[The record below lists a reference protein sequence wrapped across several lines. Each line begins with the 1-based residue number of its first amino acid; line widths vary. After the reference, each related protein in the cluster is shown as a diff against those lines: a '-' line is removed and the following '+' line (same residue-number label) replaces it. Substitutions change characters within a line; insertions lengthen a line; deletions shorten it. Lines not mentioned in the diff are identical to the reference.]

1 MCETAHRGGTILTI
15 KALIGTATKPSFAAR
30 VRGFTPM
37 VRPELHDVPRPYMD
51 STGYKQ
57 ALREVHEA
65 AQPAERKQGTERS
78 TLVRRANE
86 SERPSFRR
94 VA

>member
-1 MCETAHRGGTILTI
+1 MCETAHRDGTILTI
-15 KALIGTATKPSFAAR
+15 KALIEPAAKPSFAAR
-30 VRGFTPM
+30 VRGFTSM
-37 VRPELHDVPRPYMD
+37 VRPELHNVPRPYMD

-57 ALREVHEA
+57 AVREVHET

-78 TLVRRANE
+78 AMRRTNE
-86 SERPSFRR
+86 PERPAYRR

>member
-15 KALIGTATKPSFAAR
+15 KALIHTATKPSFAAR

-37 VRPELHDVPRPYMD
+37 VRPELHNVPRPYMD

-57 ALREVHEA
+57 AIREVHE
-65 AQPAERKQGTERS
+65 AQPAERKQGTDRS
-78 TLVRRANE
+78 GSRRTNE
-86 SERPSFRR
+86 PERPAFRR

>member
-1 MCETAHRGGTILTI
+1 
-15 KALIGTATKPSFAAR
+15 
-30 VRGFTPM
+30 
-37 VRPELHDVPRPYMD
+37 MD

-65 AQPAERKQGTERS
+65 VQPTERKQGTERS
-78 TLVRRANE
+78 ALRRNADT
-86 SERPSFRR
+86 ERPAVKR

>member
-1 MCETAHRGGTILTI
+1 
-15 KALIGTATKPSFAAR
+15 
-30 VRGFTPM
+30 M
-37 VRPELHDVPRPYMD
+37 VRPELHNVPRPYMD

-65 AQPAERKQGTERS
+65 VQPAERKQGTERS
-78 TLVRRANE
+78 TLVRRTNE
-86 SERPSFRR
+86 PERPSFRR

>member
-1 MCETAHRGGTILTI
+1 MCETAHRNGTILTI
-15 KALIGTATKPSFAAR
+15 KALIKPVTKPSFAAR
-30 VRGFTPM
+30 VRGFTM
-37 VRPELHDVPRPYMD
+37 VRPELHHVPRPYMD

-57 ALREVHEA
+57 ALREVHET

-78 TLVRRANE
+78 AARRTNE
-86 SERPSFRR
+86 PERPSYRR

>member
-1 MCETAHRGGTILTI
+1 
-15 KALIGTATKPSFAAR
+15 
-30 VRGFTPM
+30 M
-37 VRPELHDVPRPYMD
+37 VRPELHNVPRPYMD
-51 STGYKQ
+51 STAYKE

-78 TLVRRANE
+78 ATRRANE
-86 SERPSFRR
+86 PVRASFRR

>member
-1 MCETAHRGGTILTI
+1 MCETAHRNGTILTI
-15 KALIGTATKPSFAAR
+15 KALIQPVTKPSFAAR
-30 VRGFTPM
+30 VRGFTSM
-37 VRPELHDVPRPYMD
+37 VRPELHYVPRPYMD

-57 ALREVHEA
+57 ALREVHET

-78 TLVRRANE
+78 PSRRTNE
-86 SERPSFRR
+86 PERPSFRR

>member
-1 MCETAHRGGTILTI
+1 
-15 KALIGTATKPSFAAR
+15 
-30 VRGFTPM
+30 M
-37 VRPELHDVPRPYMD
+37 VRPELHNVPRPYMD

-65 AQPAERKQGTERS
+65 PQPAERKQGTERS
-78 TLVRRANE
+78 ASRRTNE
-86 SERPSFRR
+86 PEPLAYRR

>member
-1 MCETAHRGGTILTI
+1 
-15 KALIGTATKPSFAAR
+15 
-30 VRGFTPM
+30 M

-65 AQPAERKQGTERS
+65 AQPAERKQGSERS
-78 TLVRRANE
+78 TLVRRTNE
-86 SERPSFRR
+86 PERPSFRR

>member
-1 MCETAHRGGTILTI
+1 MCETAHRDGTILTI

-30 VRGFTPM
+30 VRGFTSM
-37 VRPELHDVPRPYMD
+37 VRPELHHVPRPYMD

-57 ALREVHEA
+57 ALREVHES
-65 AQPAERKQGTERS
+65 AQPVERKQASERS
-78 TLVRRANE
+78 AARRTNE
-86 SERPSFRR
+86 PERPAYRR

>member
-1 MCETAHRGGTILTI
+1 MI
-15 KALIGTATKPSFAAR
+15 
-30 VRGFTPM
+30 
-37 VRPELHDVPRPYMD
+37 RPELHNVPRPYMD

-65 AQPAERKQGTERS
+65 AERKQGTERS
-78 TLVRRANE
+78 TLVRRTNE
-86 SERPSFRR
+86 PERPSFRR

>member
-1 MCETAHRGGTILTI
+1 MCETAHRDGTILTI
-15 KALIGTATKPSFAAR
+15 KAWNGAVTKPSFAAR
-30 VRGFTPM
+30 VRGFTM
-37 VRPELHDVPRPYMD
+37 VRPELHNVPRPYMD

-78 TLVRRANE
+78 AARRTNE
-86 SERPSFRR
+86 PERPSFRR

>member
-1 MCETAHRGGTILTI
+1 
-15 KALIGTATKPSFAAR
+15 
-30 VRGFTPM
+30 M
-37 VRPELHDVPRPYMD
+37 VRPELHNVPRPYMD

-65 AQPAERKQGTERS
+65 AQPNERKQGTERS
-78 TLVRRANE
+78 TLVRRTNE
-86 SERPSFRR
+86 PERPSYRR

>member
-1 MCETAHRGGTILTI
+1 
-15 KALIGTATKPSFAAR
+15 
-30 VRGFTPM
+30 M
-37 VRPELHDVPRPYMD
+37 VRPELHNVPRPYMD

-65 AQPAERKQGTERS
+65 AQPAERKHGAERS
-78 TLVRRANE
+78 TLVRRTNE
-86 SERPSFRR
+86 PERPAYRR